1 MFSASKDLSA
11 MGRGAA
17 QASASGNDYR
27 VVLPRLPTGKLV
39 VDSVFL
45 HADLAGRPYR
55 VQDFRDTPRD
65 IIDLKEISS
74 IGQFQMS
81 HVWMVTCKLTL
92 TKTKL
97 VTRGE
102 FFVKSRRCLVIE
114 PEPTEVKLKL
124 KWLPERLE
132 DTYVCEA
139 LQAFGKVKTISQESW
154 KVADMEQMRTLNRDV
169 VLSLADG
176 VRNADIPHILV
187 VCGVQSLVLIPGR
200 PPLCLRCSK
209 VGHIRRNCRTP
220 RCDNCRRFGHSAEDC
235 AMTYANKLRQHTKQ
249 PDDNL
254 KEHIMD
260 ATEVLDATGDTPS
273 MSYAAGSTTRNP
285 EEERKSLATN
295 SKSNQRLAIDRL
307 VQAQRSSGVTDTT
320 LLKDLAERYLPL
332 GPSGDWDYPVYQ
344 GRPLQEIDS
353 PFTNLEIEEVLH
365 ALNSRAAPG
374 PDGVTNKLLRNLDGK
389 SIAKLTEEVNILW
402 AEGRVPE
409 TWRTASVIL
418 IPKPGK
424 VLAMENIRPISLT
437 SCVGKVMK
445 HVVHN
450 RVSRYIENKELF
462 PCNML
467 CPSIIMLARLQIH
480 NRKMAPVS
488 TEAMEDD
495 EAETKKLRLE

>member
-55 VQDFRDTPRD
+55 VQDFRDDLRD

-74 IGQFQMS
+74 IDKFQMS
-81 HVWMVTCKLTL
+81 HVWMVTCKSTL

-102 FFVKSRRCLVIE
+102 FFVKSRRCLAIN
-114 PEPTEVKLKL
+114 PEPTEMKLKL
-124 KWLPERLE
+124 MWLPECLE
-132 DTYVCEA
+132 DAYVCEA

-154 KVADMEQMRTLNRDV
+154 KVADIEQMRTLNRDV

-176 VRNADIPHILV
+176 VRIADIPHILV

-209 VGHIRRNCRTP
+209 VEHIRRNCRTP

-235 AMTYANKLRQHTKQ
+235 VMTYANKLRQHTKQ

-254 KEHIMD
+254 QEHIMD

-273 MSYAAGSTTRNP
+273 MLYAAAQVGVPMKSAVALTHKDAEDPPVQDIDSGLDAAESSSPACAAAPQQLFHHGAVSEDDMQVSTDAAILKRRASSSSDSSKGSDPASVTR
-285 EEERKSLATN
+285 ESRRRRKSMP
-295 SKSNQRLAIDRL
+295 KGKCR
-307 VQAQRSSGVTDTT
+307 RSRSRRSGGGSREASAPTLGTDQ
-320 LLKDLAERYLPL
+320 
-332 GPSGDWDYPVYQ
+332 V
-344 GRPLQEIDS
+344 GR
-353 PFTNLEIEEVLH
+353 
-365 ALNSRAAPG
+365 
-374 PDGVTNKLLRNLDGK
+374 
-389 SIAKLTEEVNILW
+389 
-402 AEGRVPE
+402 
-409 TWRTASVIL
+409 
-418 IPKPGK
+418 
-424 VLAMENIRPISLT
+424 
-437 SCVGKVMK
+437 
-445 HVVHN
+445 
-450 RVSRYIENKELF
+450 
-462 PCNML
+462 
-467 CPSIIMLARLQIH
+467 
-480 NRKMAPVS
+480 
-488 TEAMEDD
+488 
-495 EAETKKLRLE
+495 